1 MSLFRRDAPTDLI
14 WQGLPQRTPRRQGNV
29 DVTSQSA
36 FSHSAVWAAIRMRAD
51 MISTL
56 PLECVRTGAD
66 GLRRPVHIPNVLVTP
81 STHGDGQPLPIDEW
95 LYSSQV
101 DLDRMGNAFGKII
114 ARDALG
120 YPKQIDPVQA
130 ESVTVSV
137 KNGLIDHYKIGNVEW
152 APRDVWHERQYT
164 LPGIHVGLS
173 PIAYAAQSIGSYLSA
188 QQFALDWFSNGAFPG
203 SILKN
208 TSKTLRPDE
217 ATAVKKKFQTTVQSG
232 EPFVT
237 GMDWD
242 YKMIQAT
249 AAESAF
255 LDSMQY
261 SISDIARFFNVPAD
275 LLDAS
280 TKAKGGKIVYAN
292 ITQFNL
298 EFLILH
304 LQPAIARRERALSA
318 LLTRPL
324 NVRFRTEELL
334 RMDPAGMA
342 EVAAAQIESR
352 QMAPSE
358 VRAQANRAPYTEKQL
373 AEFDRLFG
381 KATTPVSPVT
391 DEELPPEGATNG
403 NENQN

>member
-1 MSLFRRDAPTDLI
+1 
-14 WQGLPQRTPRRQGNV
+14 
-29 DVTSQSA
+29 
-36 FSHSAVWAAIRMRAD
+36 MRAD
-51 MISTL
+51 MISSL
-56 PLECVRTGAD
+56 PLECVRTHSD
-66 GLRRPVHIPNVLVTP
+66 GLRTPVTTPDVLINP
-81 STHGDGQPLPIDEW
+81 ASHGDGQPIPIDEW
-95 LYSSQV
+95 LYSSQA
-101 DLDRMGNAFGKII
+101 DLDRLGNSY
-114 ARDALG
+114 ARIDARNALG
-120 YPKQIDPVQA
+120 KPTILTPVPC
-130 ESVTVSV
+130 EMVTVSV
-137 KNGLIDHYKIGNVEW
+137 KKGVIDHYRIGKKDYE
-152 APRDVWHERQYT
+152 PRDIWHERQYT
-164 LPGIHVGLS
+164 LPGLHVGLS

-255 LDSMQY
+255 LESMQY
-261 SISDIARFFNVPAD
+261 SINDIARFFNVPAD
-275 LLDAS
+275 LLDAN

-304 LQPAIARRERALSA
+304 LQPAIARRERALST
-318 LLTRPL
+318 LLSKPL
-324 NVRFRTEELL
+324 NVRFKTDELL
-334 RMDPAGMA
+334 RMDPAG
-342 EVAAAQIESR
+342 VAVVQANKINSR
-352 QMAPSE
+352 QITPSE
-358 VRAQANRAPYTEKQL
+358 ARAQDNRSPYTESQL

-381 KATTPVSPVT
+381 KASAKESP
-391 DEELPPEGATNG
+391 DISQELPPEGANDGT
-403 NENQN
+403 ENQN